1 MAELLF
7 GRNFSLIG
15 GVVAS
20 TSCRLEHTIRLYL
33 TDHRLH
39 LSDCLLLDRKQ
50 SQAASGTSQS
60 LLAKSRL
67 CAWMY
72 SLGVV
77 KLRNL
82 DILFL
87 AVSRGS
93 PRHIAKS
100 CRSTGGSRRYLGFM
114 CCNHDRLLAQS
125 SPSWG
130 DHGYSASSL
139 LRREYPHRNRSRF
152 TIILDPDFR
161 ISHRHSLG
169 HGHELP
175 SRHRHPQRLHVPGTP
190 GYCCVISQHD
200 RQLFNLYWT
209 GYRRDGRSTCQP

>member
-1 MAELLF
+1 MELSRKIAELLF
-7 GRNFSLIG
+7 GPKFLLIE

-39 LSDCLLLDRKQ
+39 LSNCLFLDRKQ
-50 SQAASGTSQS
+50 SQGASGTSQS
-60 LLAKSRL
+60 FLAKSRL

-77 KLRNL
+77 KLRDL

-93 PRHIAKS
+93 SRHIAKS
-100 CRSTGGSRRYLGFM
+100 CRSTGGSRRYLGFV
-114 CCNHDRLLAQS
+114 CCNYDRLLAQS
-125 SPSWG
+125 SPSRG
-130 DHGYSASSL
+130 DHGYSTSSF
-139 LRREYPHRNRSRF
+139 LRRKYPHRNRSCL
-152 TIILDPDFR
+152 TVILDPDFH

-175 SRHRHPQRLHVPGTP
+175 SRHHHPQ
-190 GYCCVISQHD
+190 
-200 RQLFNLYWT
+200 
-209 GYRRDGRSTCQP
+209 